1 MAVFLRLA
9 FGDFFGEVAHLVEF
23 GGHGLWGGQ
32 LRVLVAFLGHEL
44 TTPFSGTQA
53 GVQALGAEV
62 GIVLTLAID
71 DVSEVIEQMGQVDFG
86 SLAPASRKG
95 IETDEATVEFVHAFS
110 NGDAVPAQFA
120 FGLALAA
127 GAELFDSAG
136 HEEPSGAAF
145 ERRGRF
151 DKERFKRIGQFHSD
165 TSGLGL
171 LGLGSPR
178 GIGSQGGIV

>member
-1 MAVFLRLA
+1 M
-9 FGDFFGEVAHLVEF
+9 
-23 GGHGLWGGQ
+23 
-32 LRVLVAFLGHEL
+32 
-44 TTPFSGTQA
+44 
-53 GVQALGAEV
+53 

-136 HEEPSGAAF
+136 HEKPSGAAF

-151 DKERFKRIGQFHSD
+151 DKERFKRIGQFHSRYLRFG
-165 TSGLGL
+165 SPNEGL
-171 LGLGSPR
+171 LEVSV
-178 GIGSQGGIV
+178 SQGGMV